1 LDRSRFDGDQPRP
14 RHSRCVHKDATG
26 EAKTGQMHEPLS
38 GAVLAHD
45 RLFRPAGTLLESDSV
60 EMAERSISTGLE
72 KFVAS
77 RVKSHLTNLILGFV
91 FFARVP

>member
-1 LDRSRFDGDQPRP
+1 
-14 RHSRCVHKDATG
+14 
-26 EAKTGQMHEPLS
+26 MHEPLS

-45 RLFRPAGTLLESDSV
+45 RLFRPAGTLLECDSV

-77 RVKSHLTNLILGFV
+77 RVKSHLHKLDSRFRLLCEGSV
-91 FFARVP
+91 CLRK

>member
-1 LDRSRFDGDQPRP
+1 
-14 RHSRCVHKDATG
+14 
-26 EAKTGQMHEPLS
+26 MHEPLS

-77 RVKSHLTNLILGFV
+77 TSHKLDSRFRLLCEGSV
-91 FFARVP
+91 CLRK